1 MRNIP
6 VIVGVG
12 TVQQKGNF
20 DELDEALV
28 LMDLAFKKSLDDT
41 TNHEIKNY
49 IDEIQIPKGFWRYR
63 DPGKWVAEKNDINNV
78 KTSVTKVGVLQQ
90 NLINSTCNKIIN
102 GEIRAGLILGGE
114 ARYKMLRAHIENKTF
129 NETELKV
136 NPDYYIKANDELQ
149 HKVEEE
155 ELGLMAVGYYAIIES
170 ALRASTNKNF
180 NEYHKDIA
188 NLYSEFSRIGSL
200 NDDGWIEEPL
210 APDEILIQSKKNPLQ
225 AFPYNK

>member
-114 ARYKMLRAHIENKTF
+114 ARYKMLRAHRK
-129 NETELKV
+129 
-136 NPDYYIKANDELQ
+136 
-149 HKVEEE
+149 
-155 ELGLMAVGYYAIIES
+155 
-170 ALRASTNKNF
+170 
-180 NEYHKDIA
+180 
-188 NLYSEFSRIGSL
+188 
-200 NDDGWIEEPL
+200 
-210 APDEILIQSKKNPLQ
+210 
-225 AFPYNK
+225 

>member
-1 MRNIP
+1 MSNIP

-129 NETELKV
+129 NYANHINLISKGFKEYFSKLKQL
-136 NPDYYIKANDELQ
+136 PLLEFKKMEFP
-149 HKVEEE
+149 
-155 ELGLMAVGYYAIIES
+155 
-170 ALRASTNKNF
+170 TNLLLSCVKT
-180 NEYHKDIA
+180 YLK
-188 NLYSEFSRIGSL
+188 
-200 NDDGWIEEPL
+200 
-210 APDEILIQSKKNPLQ
+210 
-225 AFPYNK
+225 